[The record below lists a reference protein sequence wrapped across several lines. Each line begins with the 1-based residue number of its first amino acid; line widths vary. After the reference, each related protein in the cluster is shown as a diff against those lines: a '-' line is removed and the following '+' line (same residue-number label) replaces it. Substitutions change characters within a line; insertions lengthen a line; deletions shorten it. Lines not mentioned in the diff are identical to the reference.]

1 MHKHFTQTNINRRNI
16 KLNKNYR
23 ILNFFLK
30 ISRFIRIPEKPIF
43 LYICHHLPNIKKKTH
58 FVIRSRT
65 LVSFKRSQG
74 TKQHI
79 YKNRAK
85 NWRAVSIR
93 RRLISR
99 GSVSAMDHQSSCT
112 HYLSPIRKPPI
123 RYQLPFVK
131 SGKRSRSGCLDAGI
145 IQANSGQSV
154 ELSDIN
160 HSQVIDP
167 TPPPPPSISML
178 TFVTSTSRLP
188 APSWNYFQRP
198 IPPPPSSTPLRW
210 KDGNVS
216 RIKVDSNDI
225 GLSSI
230 TLSFGAIH
238 FPGWE

>member
-1 MHKHFTQTNINRRNI
+1 
-16 KLNKNYR
+16 
-23 ILNFFLK
+23 
-30 ISRFIRIPEKPIF
+30 
-43 LYICHHLPNIKKKTH
+43 
-58 FVIRSRT
+58 
-65 LVSFKRSQG
+65 
-74 TKQHI
+74 
-79 YKNRAK
+79 
-85 NWRAVSIR
+85 
-93 RRLISR
+93 
-99 GSVSAMDHQSSCT
+99 MDHQSSCT

-131 SGKRSRSGCLDAGI
+131 SGKRSRSRDV
-145 IQANSGQSV
+145 SMP
-154 ELSDIN
+154 ELSRQIPAN
-160 HSQVIDP
+160 LSNYP
-167 TPPPPPSISML
+167 TLTTPGLSIQPPPPPPSISML
-178 TFVTSTSRLP
+178 MFVTSTSRLP

>member
-16 KLNKNYR
+16 LNKNYR

-131 SGKRSRSGCLDAGI
+131 SGKRSRFRDVSMP
-145 IQANSGQSV
+145 
-154 ELSDIN
+154 ELSRQIPAN
-160 HSQVIDP
+160 LSNYP
-167 TPPPPPSISML
+167 TLTTPGLSIPAPPPPSISML

-188 APSWNYFQRP
+188 APS
-198 IPPPPSSTPLRW
+198 
-210 KDGNVS
+210 
-216 RIKVDSNDI
+216 
-225 GLSSI
+225 
-230 TLSFGAIH
+230 
-238 FPGWE
+238 